1 VYKSK
6 KFFDTKFLRSAPP
19 EWVDSKVF
27 YLGSV
32 NPFVTIRS
40 RRKYSKSMKSIDGQL
55 NLILKQL
62 ENKINHLDV
71 GSLNGVQSFLSR
83 YSNYFNF
90 YLSEPQEI
98 DPNKSTPVIE
108 FKDGAYMINRGFWN
122 KKESKT
128 LYITEHPGCSSL
140 FLPSGPGAIFHSS
153 IRKNIN
159 RFRVVSKEVIPL
171 IRIDEIFDP
180 INQPI
185 DLLKI
190 DTQGSEFEIIEG
202 MGEIRP
208 QIIQCEVSTFEFY
221 RGQKVLVD
229 ILKLLDSKGY
239 FPIALPSRTGH
250 GDAIFVPKLNMIG
263 LEIYKR
269 NPIVNQALLLMFG
282 LPDYQKFS
290 TDFFKSV
297 QESR

>member
-1 VYKSK
+1 M
-6 KFFDTKFLRSAPP
+6 KFFDTKFRRSAPP
-19 EWVDSKVF
+19 EWLDSKVF
-27 YLGSV
+27 YLGSA
-32 NPFVTIRS
+32 NPIVTIRS
-40 RRKYSKSMKSIDGQL
+40 RRRYSKSIKQIAGKL
-55 NLILKQL
+55 NFLLDQL
-62 ENKINHLDV
+62 ENKINHLDI
-71 GSLNGVQSFLSR
+71 GSLNGVQSFLSG

-90 YLSEPQEI
+90 YLSEPQYIEL
-98 DPNKSTPVIE
+98 NKSTPVIE

-122 KKESKT
+122 REESKT

-140 FLPSGPGAIFHSS
+140 FLPSGPGAIFHAS

-159 RFRVVSKEVIPL
+159 RYSIVSKEVIPL
-171 IRIDEIFDP
+171 IRIDQIFDP
-180 INQPI
+180 INLPI

-221 RGQKVLVD
+221 RGQKLLVD

-239 FPIALPSRTGH
+239 FPIVLPSSTGH

-269 NPIVNQALLLMFG
+269 NPIVNQVLLLIYG

-290 TDFFKSV
+290 TDFFKSLV
-297 QESR
+297 GTR